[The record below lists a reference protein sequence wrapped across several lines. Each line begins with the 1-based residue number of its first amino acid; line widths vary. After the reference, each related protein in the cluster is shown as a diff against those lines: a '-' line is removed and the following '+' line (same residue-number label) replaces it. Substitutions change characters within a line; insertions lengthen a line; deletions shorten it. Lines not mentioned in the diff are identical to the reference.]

1 MGRLATLL
9 RAPGALLRALNEAL
23 EDDLQRR
30 QLSGVRYG
38 SGVIVRGADRIRV
51 GRNVFLDHRAYL
63 NSNPSPEGNSHIT
76 LGDNVEIG
84 PYTVIWG
91 GGGVDI
97 GSNVHMGAHV
107 HVTSIQGA
115 KIPVTRI
122 DPAEGIEINRRPVKI
137 GDHVLIFS
145 GAVIV
150 PGVTIGHHSMIA
162 AGAVVTED
170 VPPYT
175 MVGGVP
181 AKPVRTWAPQEPL
194 ATSY

>member
-1 MGRLATLL
+1 MGLVDTLFT
-9 RAPGALLRALNEAL
+9 APGALLRALSAIV
-23 EDDLQRR
+23 EDDRQRR
-30 QLSGVRYG
+30 RLSGVHFA
-38 SGVIVRGADRIRV
+38 SGVIIRGADRIRV

-63 NSNPSPEGNSHIT
+63 NCNPSPEGNSYIT

-91 GGGVDI
+91 GGGVEI

-115 KIPVTRI
+115 RIPVTRL

-162 AGAVVTED
+162 A
-170 VPPYT
+170 
-175 MVGGVP
+175 
-181 AKPVRTWAPQEPL
+181 
-194 ATSY
+194 